1 MLFVKPLS
9 SEENNTLEE
18 MRKNHRNLAPRTRAH
33 AILLN
38 AGGFILPTIAEIL
51 GVCRQTVSTWPHAWE
66 DKGIRGLI
74 DLPRSGRPR
83 VSSNELEIKAIEYV
97 EQSPRSL
104 KKVLAE
110 LSEKFGVRIDPS
122 TLKRIRKRAGL
133 SWKRMRKSLKSKRD
147 SILFEEC
154 RKKLEGLIEQDKQGI
169 IDSYYFDESGFT
181 LEPCVP
187 YAWQPIGKTI
197 GIPSSSSKRLNV
209 LGFINRECSFT
220 PFVFEGT
227 VTSSVVVACIDKF
240 VGSPQR
246 PTTLIL
252 DNASIHTSA
261 EFLENIDRWR
271 EKGLT
276 ILPISPYSP
285 ELNII
290 EILWRKIKYEWMPF
304 SAYQNFKNS
313 KESLYEILANIGQSY
328 IMNFS

>member
-9 SEENNTLEE
+9 SEETNTLEE
-18 MRKNHRNLAPRTRAH
+18 MHKNHKNSAPRTRAQ

-38 AGGFILPTIAEIL
+38 AGGFMLPTIAKIL
-51 GVCRQTVSTWPHAWE
+51 GVCRQTVSTWLHTWE

-74 DLPRSGRPR
+74 DLPRPGRPHIL
-83 VSSNELEIKAIEYV
+83 SNESEVKALEYV
-97 EQSPRSL
+97 KQSPRSL

-110 LSEKFGVRIDPS
+110 LSEEASTDISLS
-122 TLKRIRKRAGL
+122 TLRRICKRAGL

-147 SILFEEC
+147 SVLFEEC
-154 RKKLEGLIEQDKQGI
+154 RKKLEELIKQDKEGVV
-169 IDSYYFDESGFT
+169 DLYYFDEAGFT

-197 GIPSSSSKRLNV
+197 VIPSSNSNRLNV
-209 LGFINRECSFT
+209 LGFIDRRCSFT
-220 PFVFEGT
+220 PFVFECA
-227 VTSSVVVACIDKF
+227 VTSAVVVTCIDKF
-240 VGSPQR
+240 SETLRR
-246 PTTLIL
+246 PTTLII

-261 EFLENIDRWR
+261 EFLKNIDRWR

-276 ILPISPYSP
+276 IFHISPYSP

-304 SAYQNFKNS
+304 SAYQNYKNL
-313 KESLYEILANIGQSY
+313 KESLSEIFG
-328 IMNFS
+328 

>member
-9 SEENNTLEE
+9 SEETNTLEE
-18 MRKNHRNLAPRTRAH
+18 MHKNHQNSAPRARAH

-38 AGGFILPTIAEIL
+38 AGGFMLPIIAGIL
-51 GVCRQTVSTWPHAWE
+51 GVCRQTVSTWLHAWE

-74 DLPRSGRPR
+74 DLPRSGRPHIL
-83 VSSNELEIKAIEYV
+83 SNELEVKAIEYV

-104 KKVLAE
+104 KKVISE
-110 LSEKFGVRIDPS
+110 LSDKFEVKINLS
-122 TLKRIRKRAGL
+122 TLKRICKRAGL
-133 SWKRMRKSLKSKRD
+133 SWKRMRKSLKSKRN
-147 SILFEEC
+147 SVLFEEC
-154 RKKLEGLIEQDKQGI
+154 REKLEGLIEQDKEGV
-169 IDSYYFDESGFT
+169 IDLYYFDESGFT

-197 GIPSSSSKRLNV
+197 GIPSSNSKRLNV
-209 LGFINRECSFT
+209 LGFINRKCSFT

-227 VTSSVVVACIDKF
+227 VSSSVVVACIDKF
-240 VGSPQR
+240 SETLQR

-261 EFLENIDRWR
+261 EFLENIEHWR

-304 SAYQNFKNS
+304 TAYQNFKNL
-313 KESLYEILANIGQSY
+313 KESLSEILANIGKSY
-328 IMNFS
+328 LINFS